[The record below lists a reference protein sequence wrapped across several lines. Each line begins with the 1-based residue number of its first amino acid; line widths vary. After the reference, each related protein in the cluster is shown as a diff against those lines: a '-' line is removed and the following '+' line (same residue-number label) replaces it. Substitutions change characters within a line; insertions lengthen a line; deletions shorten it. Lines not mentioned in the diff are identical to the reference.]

1 VIRFDTDEHRSVG
14 MGLSAPV
21 FWASWRWTGDEKY
34 LKPIIN
40 SMNSI
45 NSNMLDIASLRQKM
59 MQQQVEPTSD
69 FTRYQAWQLT
79 GNKRYLE
86 TVYRN
91 LLETA
96 TLNEY
101 INTLG
106 YIWTDRIRV
115 SYDLIQRSRM
125 GGVNNLR
132 NNFYAGNGVSWRFR
146 NDNDAEKIAILVP
159 FSTPKELKLEFFN
172 TDTKPMEAQMTG
184 WDVLNGEWELVQG
197 IDSNGNGNIDSETAR
212 KKVTF
217 GKEETVTLNIPPRQN
232 VLVRMTLIGDGVDIT
247 KNRPDLAICKE
258 DIQISGNQI
267 TVTVHNLGYASAPA
281 TEIALTDRS
290 GKTILQTATIPP
302 LEGVHDLLPKRV
314 QVMLNIPP
322 NVKYNNCQ
330 VVIDPKNIIPEI
342 RKSNNSVQLR

>member
-1 VIRFDTDEHRSVG
+1 
-14 MGLSAPV
+14 MSA
-21 FWASWRWTGDEKY
+21 
-34 LKPIIN
+34 
-40 SMNSI
+40 I

-69 FTRYQAWQLT
+69 FNRHLAWQLT
-79 GNKRYLE
+79 GDKKHLE

-91 LLETA
+91 LVENA

-106 YIWTDRIRV
+106 YVWIDRIPI
-115 SYDLIQRSRM
+115 STDIIQRSRM
-125 GGVNNLR
+125 GGVNHSFSV
-132 NNFYAGNGVSWRFR
+132 FYAGNAVSWRFR

-159 FSTPKELKLEFFN
+159 FSTPKELKFEFFN
-172 TDTKPMEAQMTG
+172 TDTKPMEVQMTG

-197 IDSNGNGNIDSETAR
+197 IDSNGDGNIDREIAR

-217 GKEETVTLNIPPRQN
+217 GKEETVTLNIPSRQN
-232 VLVRMTLIGDGVDIT
+232 VLVQMTLVGDGEDIT

-267 TVTVHNLGYASAPA
+267 TVTVHNLGYESAPA

-290 GKTILQTATIPP
+290 GKTIYQSATIPA

-314 QVMLNIPP
+314 QVTMNIPS
-322 NVKYNNCQ
+322 NVKYDNCQ
-330 VVIDPKNIIPEI
+330 VIIDPNNTISEI
-342 RKSNNSVQLR
+342 RKSTNSVQL